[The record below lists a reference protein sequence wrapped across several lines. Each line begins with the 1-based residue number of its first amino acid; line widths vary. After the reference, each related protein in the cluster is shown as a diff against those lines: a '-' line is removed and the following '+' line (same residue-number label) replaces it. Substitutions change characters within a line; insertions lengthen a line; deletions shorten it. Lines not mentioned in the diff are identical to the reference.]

1 MQLLKK
7 PLNLGLCLII
17 VGVIFGYWKQG
28 DELLEERDGNNV
40 RWSHPNAENVL
51 EQFDC

>member
-17 VGVIFGYWKQG
+17 VGVIFGSGYWKQG
-28 DELLEERDGNNV
+28 DELLEEV
-40 RWSHPNAENVL
+40 MEIT
-51 EQFDC
+51 